1 MCQGKNRHPGQDL
14 TQKIISN
21 IYLKHVGFTRIFC
34 VSIFWGEIGFSPM
47 EYLET
52 EVKFYLSSI
61 DPIRTRVID
70 LGAVFKHRTFETN
83 IRFEDAEKSLI
94 QKKSLLRLRKDNK
107 ITLTFK
113 SKPPFKDHQFKV
125 LKEFEVEVSDFDT
138 MEHILKSLG
147 FKEEQVYEKWREIYV
162 LGDTHLCLDTMPYGD
177 FLEIEGKKESI
188 RQLASQIGLL
198 WEKRILLNYLAIFD
212 IIKRQLNLSFYDVT
226 FSNFNNIRFDMAP
239 YLKLIEADAH

>member
-1 MCQGKNRHPGQDL
+1 
-14 TQKIISN
+14 
-21 IYLKHVGFTRIFC
+21 
-34 VSIFWGEIGFSPM
+34 M

-52 EVKFYLSSI
+52 EVKFYLPNM
-61 DPIRTRVID
+61 DTARTRISD
-70 LGAVFKHRTFETN
+70 IGAVFKHRTFETN

-113 SKPPFKDHQFKV
+113 SEPPFKDNQFKI
-125 LKEFEVEVSDFDT
+125 LKELEVEVSDFDT

-147 FKEEQVYEKWREIYV
+147 FQEEQVYEKWRESYV
-162 LGDTHLCLDTMPYGD
+162 LGDTHLCLDTMPYGN

-188 RQLASQIGLL
+188 QKLASQIGLL

-226 FSNFNNIRFDMAP
+226 FANFNNIRFDMTQ
-239 YLKLIEADAH
+239 YLNLIETDTR